1 MEYALL
7 VVANYAFFVLHF
19 ALMAFSMVGWAFK
32 STRVWQLWA
41 MVLTAASWF
50 ILGPWLYGVP
60 GVCVCTDWHNR
71 IRTQLELP
79 HQYNFIQM
87 LGQEWFGVTLP
98 LAMSEGLALGVFVQI
113 FVAMLLV
120 WGNVGYCAW
129 RERSAHRRVAT
140 EPAAVSAH
148 VGVNGTAA
156 VRTPEPVLAGGNRRA
171 RKKRKRRK

>member
-41 MVLTAASWF
+41 MVLTALSWF
-50 ILGPWLYGVP
+50 VLGPWLYGVA

-71 IRTQLELP
+71 VRTQLELP

-98 LAMSEGLALGVFVQI
+98 LATSEGLALGVFVQI

-120 WGNVGYCAW
+120 WGNVGYRAW
-129 RERSAHRRVAT
+129 SDARRTTAPP
-140 EPAAVSAH
+140 PAAPTAH
-148 VGVNGTAA
+148 VGVNGTATL
-156 VRTPEPVLAGGNRRA
+156 RTPEPVLAGGNRRA
-171 RKKRKRRK
+171 RKKAKRRK